1 MSLTVLSLFAN
12 RVYLRV
18 SYGVKNLGFLV
29 VESCFSFRVA
39 KGGL

>member
-1 MSLTVLSLFAN
+1 MFFTVLSLFAN

-18 SYGVKNLGFLV
+18 SYGVWNLGFLV
-29 VESCFSFRVA
+29 VESCFSFRVV

>member
-1 MSLTVLSLFAN
+1 MFFTVLSLFAI

-18 SYGVKNLGFLV
+18 SYGVYNLGFFV
-29 VESCFSFRVA
+29 VESSFSFRVA